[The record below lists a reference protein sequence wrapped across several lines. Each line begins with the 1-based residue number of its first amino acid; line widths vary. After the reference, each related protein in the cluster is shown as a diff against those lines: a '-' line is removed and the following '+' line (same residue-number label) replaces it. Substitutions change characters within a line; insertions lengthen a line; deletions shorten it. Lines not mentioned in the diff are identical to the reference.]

1 MFAALFPELVYG
13 YLKEDTRKVLSSSS
27 DVRKAIF
34 EKITVGVNV
43 ISIEVYQSIAEWL
56 LTVPEENLK
65 KITFED
71 VEKGA
76 GEYIDC
82 SGIME

>member
-13 YLKEDTRKVLSSSS
+13 YLKVDTRKILESSS
-27 DVRKAIF
+27 DGRKIIF

-43 ISIEVYQSIAEWL
+43 ISIEVYQNIAEWL

-76 GEYIDC
+76 GEYID
-82 SGIME
+82 GNGVLL